1 MTEDVSAAYGSYDH
15 TNNHCVNS
23 NNDKIIFGKGT
34 QLYVQANEPKE
45 PDYYKLGESCLATD
59 FTNHSEVK
67 FGSVT
72 PVRYT
77 GKTYEKFYSS
87 FAFKVGEDACDE
99 KDGCKGGSSGQSDM
113 EFDEKINFMSLGL
126 FWLRIL
132 LLKTVVFNILMTFK
146 AWMS

>member
-1 MTEDVSAAYGSYDH
+1 MYGSA
-15 TNNHCVNS
+15 TLWS
-23 NNDKIIFGKGT
+23 SGSGFKFIIGSGT
-34 QLYVQANEPKE
+34 KLIVHSNEPKE